1 MAKTVGTRELKTR
14 LGTYLRIVRSG
25 RRLIVTDR
33 GRPVAEIRP
42 LEPEGGDL
50 ESRLRAMEARG
61 QVTLPAGPMS
71 KWKALRPFRPIRVR
85 GRPVSETLLEDRED
99 RV

>member
-1 MAKTVGTRELKTR
+1 MARTVGTRELKTR

-42 LEPEGGDL
+42 LEDGRDDL
-50 ESRLRAMEARG
+50 EARL
-61 QVTLPAGPMS
+61 AG
-71 KWKALRPFRPIRVR
+71 L
-85 GRPVSETLLEDRED
+85 ETGANGVEILA
-99 RV
+99 